1 MSMCSRIGSPREKGR
16 LMGRDRGRMRGGV
29 ACSLYPSQLLTQT
42 SVSDR
47 EPQVGLMSFGTGRS
61 PATPSPN
68 RTPEEA
74 SGTMA
79 PFLPGIV

>member
-1 MSMCSRIGSPREKGR
+1 MLQARLTQGKRKTHGQGQGQDERRGSLP
-16 LMGRDRGRMRGGV
+16 
-29 ACSLYPSQLLTQT
+29 LYPSQLLTQT

-61 PATPSPN
+61 PATPFPN